1 MLATILVWLVS
12 SAVAF
17 AAVLL
22 IRRRRL
28 HRGVRKT
35 DLDWKAVLVMALI
48 VGALPAFVFDQV
60 NRRSVD
66 VPESVQPA
74 VP

>member
-1 MLATILVWLVS
+1 MVWTILIWLGS
-12 SAVAF
+12 AAVAF
-17 AAVLL
+17 GAVLL
-22 IRRRRL
+22 TRRARL
-28 HRGVRKT
+28 HRGVRKS
-35 DLDWKAVLVMALI
+35 DLDWKAVLILALI

-74 VP
+74 IP

>member
-1 MLATILVWLVS
+1 MVTTILVWLAC
-12 SAVAF
+12 SAIAF

-22 IRRRRL
+22 LRRSRL